1 MAKKQTRENKKRLV
15 VSIRHVAA
23 PEADVRLSRALGI
36 LLKAAARDSTK
47 SEDDIKG
54 KKGPAGDS
62 LTTGEEGDPHK

>member
-1 MAKKQTRENKKRLV
+1 MKYVPAPDVRE
-15 VSIRHVAA
+15 
-23 PEADVRLSRALGI
+23 RLSRALGI
-36 LLKAAARDSTK
+36 LLRAAARGTTE

>member
-15 VSIRHVAA
+15 VSMRHVAA
-23 PEADVRLSRALGI
+23 PDADKRLSRALGI
-36 LLKAAARDSTK
+36 WLRAAARGTTE